1 MGVHTYNPSIWELEA
16 GEQVQGQCRTLKTL
30 DSNKTKQK
38 QLKTNIKETEAQ
50 WIKVPPNT
58 LTLIPTIYMLKGED

>member
-1 MGVHTYNPSIWELEA
+1 MWECTPIIPVFGSWRQESKFKA
-16 GEQVQGQCRTLKTL
+16 SVGHLKLLTQ
-30 DSNKTKQK
+30 TKQK

-50 WIKVPPNT
+50 WIKVPPDT